1 MAGPARILAFDIGG
15 TGLKAAL
22 VDGRGQFLSERLRVK
37 TPKPCPPKKL
47 LALLVKLAAPLKRY
61 DAITIGF
68 PGYVKRGLVC
78 TAPNLGSKFWKDYP
92 LEAALSRA
100 LGKPARLLND
110 ADVQG
115 LAAIRG
121 RGLELV
127 VTLGTGFGT
136 AWFHDG
142 ALLPHL
148 EFAHVPVH
156 HSHDFDRWIGE
167 RTRRKIGHK
176 KWAKR
181 VQKTFEILQ
190 TVFNYDHLFIG
201 GGNANR
207 IDFDLPG
214 HASLIPNE
222 DGMAGAAFAWVRRA
236 AKPAEHRGPRG
247 KGKSASGAFVPR
259 GAKAAGMKRGKRKL
273 SPSAKR
279 QRPSRQSRR
288 SGSSRQRA

>member
-1 MAGPARILAFDIGG
+1 MAVKRILAFDIGG

-22 VDGRGQFLSERLRVK
+22 VNEKGRFLSERLRIP
-37 TPKPCPPKKL
+37 TPQRCPPKKMVTL
-47 LALLVKLAAPLKRY
+47 LTAMVKPLGNY

-68 PGYVKRGLVC
+68 PGYVKNGVVH
-78 TAPNLGSKFWKDYP
+78 TAPNLGTASWAGFP
-92 LEAALSRA
+92 LEKALSRA

-136 AWFHDG
+136 AWFKDG
-142 ALLPHL
+142 ELLPHL

-156 HSHDFDRWIGE
+156 HRHDFDAWIGE
-167 RTRRKIGHK
+167 VQRRAIGHR
-176 KWAKR
+176 KWIKR
-181 VQKTFEILQ
+181 VKKAFEILR
-190 TVFNYDHLFIG
+190 TVFNYDHLYIG

-207 IDFDLPG
+207 IDFALPE

-222 DGMAGAAFAWVRRA
+222 DGMAGAAFVWN
-236 AKPAEHRGPRG
+236 P
-247 KGKSASGAFVPR
+247 KGSKASS
-259 GAKAAGMKRGKRKL
+259 GKRK
-273 SPSAKR
+273 SQGRS
-279 QRPSRQSRR
+279 SRR
-288 SGSSRQRA
+288 